1 MGGRAVIRSPKQLP
15 RRRAQTCA
23 ANCPL
28 LLMGATGTKL
38 DRKPAVAAQALASVR
53 QLLLEL
59 GSSRG
64 MEELVARGTK
74 AHLERE
80 LGLGSLERVELML
93 RLGDACGVRLP
104 DRVVA
109 EADTVQDLVD
119 AILRVDAGGD
129 GNGAGAHGATA
140 VAALANSAPS
150 SSVLISNSTA
160 SAAAASPAIRPDIEE
175 QIRKAETLSEIFR
188 LRGRG
193 EPGRSHIQIYEEDEQ
208 LRTITFGELYERASV
223 VAADLRRRGLEP
235 GQTVAIMLPTCAEF
249 FWTFA
254 GILLAGGIPVPIYP
268 PFRADRIAEYAAR
281 QSNILRNAEA
291 QFLVTWRQAENLAKL
306 LQPRVPSLRE
316 VLNAQKLATAP
327 ADSQHPTGEWRPVQ
341 HLSHHGRGED
351 IAFLQYTS
359 GSTGDPKGVVLTHAN
374 LLANIRAIISGLVIQ
389 ENDACVS
396 WLPLYHDMG
405 LIGAWFVPLFTGIP
419 LVVMSPLAFLS
430 RPERWLRAIHRH
442 RATICPAPNFAY
454 ELCVRKIADKD
465 LEGLDLSSWRAATN
479 GAEPVR
485 AETMDRFAKR
495 FAPYGF
501 RREALMPVY
510 GLAEATLAV
519 SVPRLGSGY
528 KVDRIERAQ
537 FESEGRAV
545 PVAGADAAA
554 LEFVNAGKP
563 VPSVEVR
570 IVDADGVN
578 LGERREG
585 RLWFRGPSAT
595 SGYYR
600 NPAATRELL
609 RDGDW
614 IDSGDLAYWGEGE
627 IYITGRAKDVII
639 KAGRNLY
646 PQEVEEIAGRIAGV
660 RTGCVVAFGAPDER
674 TGTERLVVA
683 AELRDIS
690 NAKRIEGEIAHAVD
704 EALGIPPDVIA
715 LLPPQSIPKTSS
727 GKLRR
732 SETRRLFQEGK
743 LGRKQQ
749 APWVQI
755 ARLAVLGAAPRAW
768 SWLQRTARGAV
779 EFLYGVYA
787 LAAFAVI
794 LIPLWIVVGRT
805 RNRRRAASL
814 VHRGARRMLAA
825 GGVPVTVVGAE
836 ILEQRA
842 KTGPWIFAPNH
853 SSYLDILVMLAF
865 LPDDVRFVAKG
876 EIRAM
881 PFVNLLADRSGQFAF
896 DRNDPQAR
904 IRQSEEVNAA
914 LRNGESVV
922 IFPEG
927 TFTALAGIR
936 PFQLGAF
943 KAAVDAQRP
952 ICAVSVRGARQILRD
967 KTLLPRPGHVTLT
980 FSAPIAPNPA
990 AGDDWHEIVRLRDET
1005 RDTIA
1010 LNSGEA
1016 LI

>member
-1 MGGRAVIRSPKQLP
+1 MGRRVVVGSPKQLP
-15 RRRAQTCA
+15 RRCAQSRA

-28 LLMGATGTKL
+28 SPMGATGTKL

-53 QLLLEL
+53 QLLVEL
-59 GSSRG
+59 GSARG

-119 AILRVDAGGD
+119 AILRVEAGED
-129 GNGAGAHGATA
+129 GNGAHAGAHGAAA
-140 VAALANSAPS
+140 VPNSSAS
-150 SSVLISNSTA
+150 SSVATSTSAVSA
-160 SAAAASPAIRPDIEE
+160 STAIRPDIEE
-175 QIRKAETLSEIFR
+175 QIRKAETLSEILR

-193 EPGRSHIQIYEEDEQ
+193 EPGRSHIQIYEEDDQ

-291 QFLVTWRQAENLAKL
+291 QFLLTWRQAENLAKL

-316 VLNAQKLATAP
+316 VLNAQKLASAAADPEQP
-327 ADSQHPTGEWRPVQ
+327 AGEWRPVQ
-341 HLSHHGRGED
+341 HLSHHARGED

-374 LLANIRAIISGLVIQ
+374 LLANIRAIIAGVDVQ
-389 ENDACVS
+389 PTDACVS

-405 LIGAWFVPLFTGIP
+405 LIGAWFVPLYTGIP
-419 LVVMSPLAFLS
+419 LIVMSPLAFLS

-485 AETMDRFAKR
+485 AETMERFAKR

-501 RREALMPVY
+501 RRESLMPVY

-528 KVDRIERAQ
+528 KVDRIERAA
-537 FESEGRAV
+537 FESGGSAI
-545 PVAGADAAA
+545 PAPAGETAT

-570 IVDADGVN
+570 IVDGDGVN
-578 LGERREG
+578 LGERQEG

-595 SGYYR
+595 RGYYR
-600 NPAATRELL
+600 NPEATRELL

-646 PQEVEEIAGRIAGV
+646 PHEVEEIAGRVAGV

-683 AELRDIS
+683 AELRDMAA
-690 NAKRIEGEIAHAVD
+690 AKRIEGEIARAVD
-704 EALGIPPDVIA
+704 EAMGMPPDVIA

-732 SETRRLFQEGK
+732 SETRRLYLEGK

-755 ARLAVLGAAPRAW
+755 ARLAVRGAAPRAW
-768 SWLQRTARGAV
+768 SWMQQTARSAV

-787 LAAFAVI
+787 LAAFGVI

-814 VHRGARRMLAA
+814 VQRGARMMLATA
-825 GGVPVTVVGAE
+825 GVPVTIVGAE

-881 PFVNLLADRSGQFAF
+881 PFMSTLADRSGQFAF
-896 DRNDPQAR
+896 DRSDPQAR
-904 IRQSEEVNAA
+904 IRQAEEVNAA

-927 TFTALAGIR
+927 TFTAVTGIR

-943 KAAVDAQRP
+943 KAAVDTQRR

-967 KTLLPRPGHVTLT
+967 KTLLPRPGHVTVT
-980 FSAPIAPNPA
+980 FSAPIAPDPA

>member
-1 MGGRAVIRSPKQLP
+1 MGGGVVVGSPKQLS
-15 RRRAQTCA
+15 RRGARSCA

-28 LLMGATGTKL
+28 PSMGATGTKL
-38 DRKPAVAAQALASVR
+38 DRKTAVAAQALASVR

-64 MEELVARGTK
+64 IEELVARGTK

-93 RLGDACGVRLP
+93 RLGDACGARLP

-119 AILRVDAGGD
+119 AILRTETGADG
-129 GNGAGAHGATA
+129 GNGAGTRGAA
-140 VAALANSAPS
+140 GPNSSAS
-150 SSVLISNSTA
+150 SSTQTSLVTST
-160 SAAAASPAIRPDIEE
+160 SAVSSPPAIRPDIDE
-175 QIRKAETLSEIFR
+175 QIRKAETLSEVFR

-193 EPGRSHIQIYEEDEQ
+193 EPGRSHIQIYEEDDQ

-235 GQTVAIMLPTCAEF
+235 AQTVAIMLPTCAEF

-291 QFLVTWRQAENLAKL
+291 QFLVTWRQAENLAKM

-316 VLNAQKLATAP
+316 VLNAQKLASMP
-327 ADSQHPTGEWRPVQ
+327 EDPQHPTGEWRPVQ
-341 HLSHHGRGED
+341 HLSHHARGED

-485 AETMDRFAKR
+485 AETMERFAKR

-501 RREALMPVY
+501 RRESLMPVY

-519 SVPRLGSGY
+519 SVPRLGAGY

-545 PVAGADAAA
+545 RVARPDAAA

-570 IVDADGVN
+570 IVDADGVD

-585 RLWFRGPSAT
+585 RLWFRGPSST

-600 NPAATRELL
+600 NPDATR
-609 RDGDW
+609 
-614 IDSGDLAYWGEGE
+614 
-627 IYITGRAKDVII
+627 
-639 KAGRNLY
+639 
-646 PQEVEEIAGRIAGV
+646 
-660 RTGCVVAFGAPDER
+660 
-674 TGTERLVVA
+674 
-683 AELRDIS
+683 
-690 NAKRIEGEIAHAVD
+690 
-704 EALGIPPDVIA
+704 
-715 LLPPQSIPKTSS
+715 
-727 GKLRR
+727 
-732 SETRRLFQEGK
+732 
-743 LGRKQQ
+743 
-749 APWVQI
+749 
-755 ARLAVLGAAPRAW
+755 GAA
-768 SWLQRTARGAV
+768 
-779 EFLYGVYA
+779 
-787 LAAFAVI
+787 
-794 LIPLWIVVGRT
+794 
-805 RNRRRAASL
+805 
-814 VHRGARRMLAA
+814 ARR
-825 GGVPVTVVGAE
+825 
-836 ILEQRA
+836 
-842 KTGPWIFAPNH
+842 K
-853 SSYLDILVMLAF
+853 LD
-865 LPDDVRFVAKG
+865 
-876 EIRAM
+876 
-881 PFVNLLADRSGQFAF
+881 
-896 DRNDPQAR
+896 
-904 IRQSEEVNAA
+904 
-914 LRNGESVV
+914 
-922 IFPEG
+922 
-927 TFTALAGIR
+927 
-936 PFQLGAF
+936 
-943 KAAVDAQRP
+943 
-952 ICAVSVRGARQILRD
+952 
-967 KTLLPRPGHVTLT
+967 
-980 FSAPIAPNPA
+980 
-990 AGDDWHEIVRLRDET
+990 
-1005 RDTIA
+1005 
-1010 LNSGEA
+1010 
-1016 LI
+1016 

>member
-1 MGGRAVIRSPKQLP
+1 MA
-15 RRRAQTCA
+15 AQT
-23 ANCPL
+23 L
-28 LLMGATGTKL
+28 
-38 DRKPAVAAQALASVR
+38 VYVR
-53 QLLLEL
+53 QLLVEL
-59 GSSRG
+59 GSTRG
-64 MEELVARGTK
+64 LEELGARGTK

-93 RLGDACGVRLP
+93 RLGDASGVRLP

-119 AILRVDAGGD
+119 AILRAETGDD
-129 GNGAGAHGATA
+129 GNGTGARGATA
-140 VAALANSAPS
+140 LVASAPTSTLTS
-150 SSVLISNSTA
+150 SAAA
-160 SAAAASPAIRPDIEE
+160 SAAPAIHPDIEQ
-175 QIRKAETLSEIFR
+175 QIRQAETLSEILR

-223 VAADLRRRGLEP
+223 VAAELRRRGLEP
-235 GQTVAIMLPTCAEF
+235 GQTVAIMLPTCADF
-249 FWTFA
+249 FWSFA

-291 QFLVTWRQAENLAKL
+291 QFLLTWRQAENLAKL
-306 LQPRVPSLRE
+306 LKPRVPSLRE
-316 VLNAQKLATAP
+316 VLNAQKLASAA
-327 ADSQHPTGEWRPVQ
+327 ADPEQPTGEWRPVQ
-341 HLSHHGRGED
+341 HLSHHARGED

-374 LLANIRAIISGLVIQ
+374 LLANIRAIIAGIDVQ
-389 ENDACVS
+389 PTDACVS

-405 LIGAWFVPLFTGIP
+405 LIGAWFVPLYTGIP

-454 ELCVRKIADKD
+454 ELCVRKIAEKD

-485 AETMDRFAKR
+485 AETMERFAKR

-519 SVPRLGSGY
+519 SVPRLGAGY

-537 FESEGRAV
+537 FESEGHAV
-545 PVAGADAAA
+545 PVASADAPA

-570 IVDADGVN
+570 IVDADGRN

-600 NPAATRELL
+600 NPAATRDLL

-614 IDSGDLAYWGEGE
+614 IDSGDLAYWGDGE

-646 PQEVEEIAGRIAGV
+646 PHEVEEIAGRVAGV

-683 AELRDIS
+683 AELRDVAA
-690 NAKRIEGEIAHAVD
+690 AKRIEGEIARAVD
-704 EALGIPPDVIA
+704 EAMGMPPDVVV

-732 SETRRLFQEGK
+732 SETRRLFLEGK
-743 LGRKQQ
+743 LGQKQQ

-755 ARLAVLGAAPRAW
+755 ANLAVRGAVPRVW
-768 SWLQRTARGAV
+768 SWLQRAARSTI

-794 LIPLWIVVGRT
+794 LIPLWILVTLT
-805 RNRRRAASL
+805 RDQRRAANL
-814 VHRGARRMLAA
+814 VHRGARMMLAA
-825 GGVPVTVVGAE
+825 AGVPVE
-836 ILEQRA
+836 ILGGEILQQRA

-853 SSYLDILVMLAF
+853 SSYLDVLVMLAF
-865 LPDDVRFVAKG
+865 MPPDVRYVAKG
-876 EIRAM
+876 EIRGM
-881 PFVNLLADRSGQFAF
+881 PFMGTLAGRSGHFAF
-896 DRNDPQAR
+896 DRSDPQAR
-904 IRQSEEVNAA
+904 IRQAEEVNTA
-914 LRNGESVV
+914 LRKGESVV

-927 TFTALAGIR
+927 TFTASAGIR

-943 KAAVDAQRP
+943 KAAVDTQRP
-952 ICAVSVRGARQILRD
+952 ICAVSVRGARQVLRD
-967 KTLLPRPGHVTLT
+967 KTILPRPGHVTLT
-980 FSAPIAPNPA
+980 FSPPIAPNPE
-990 AGDDWHEIVRLRDET
+990 AGNDWHEIVRLRDAT
-1005 RDTIA
+1005 RETIA